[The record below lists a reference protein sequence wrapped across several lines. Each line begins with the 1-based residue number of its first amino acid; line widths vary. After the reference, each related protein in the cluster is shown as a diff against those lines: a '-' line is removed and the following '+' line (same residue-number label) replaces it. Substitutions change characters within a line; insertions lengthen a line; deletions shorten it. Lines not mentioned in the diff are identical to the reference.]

1 LYYIF
6 LKGYIYIYI
15 YIYIYRF
22 LPPYENTTF
31 SYLLALIY
39 FIFSFE
45 GADKRN
51 KLSLSKKIKK
61 KKNRKQEMTSE
72 KWQKIE
78 QEEEGGEMKIK
89 WKAKRAWEILFSK
102 PTLFYP

>member
-6 LKGYIYIYI
+6 LKGYIS
-15 YIYIYRF
+15 RF
-22 LPPYENTTF
+22 LPPYENTIF

-51 KLSLSKKIKK
+51 KWSLSKK

-72 KWQKIE
+72 K
-78 QEEEGGEMKIK
+78 
-89 WKAKRAWEILFSK
+89 
-102 PTLFYP
+102 

>member
-6 LKGYIYIYI
+6 LKGYIS
-15 YIYIYRF
+15 RF
-22 LPPYENTTF
+22 LPPYENTIF

-51 KLSLSKKIKK
+51 KWSLSNNKKRIESKK
-61 KKNRKQEMTSE
+61 
-72 KWQKIE
+72 
-78 QEEEGGEMKIK
+78 
-89 WKAKRAWEILFSK
+89 
-102 PTLFYP
+102 